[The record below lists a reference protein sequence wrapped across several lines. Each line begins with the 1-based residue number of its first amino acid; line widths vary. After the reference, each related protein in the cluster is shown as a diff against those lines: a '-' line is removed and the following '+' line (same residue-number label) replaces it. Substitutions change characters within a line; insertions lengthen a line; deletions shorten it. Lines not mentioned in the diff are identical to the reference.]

1 MPTLSDIAEKV
12 GVSTMTVSRALA
24 NQPGVSDRTRER
36 VKAVAVQ
43 IGYAGNAAAST
54 LARGRTSTVGV
65 LTQRVSNDYTSAIV
79 QGIAEVFES
88 AADFDLVIYSPHRD
102 SEEPGQYLLSH
113 SHGATDGL
121 LLASSTFSLHAEA
134 EAGALCRQRFPI
146 VMIDARPADQCIPHI
161 LATNV
166 QGGFDATR
174 YLIEIGHR
182 RIGFI
187 GGGEDA
193 FQSQDRYRGYR
204 RALAQY
210 RLRFDKALVKEGM
223 YSTSTGQSAMSEWIA
238 DDVTPS
244 AVFCAS
250 DNIALG
256 ALSACKGAGLSVPG
270 DVSIIGFDDL
280 FSAAT
285 ASPPLTTVR
294 QPLHEMGRIAAQML
308 LNLIKGKDVERYVEL
323 QTALILRDS
332 CKPARAG

>member
-1 MPTLSDIAEKV
+1 MPTLNDIAEKV

-24 NQPGVSDRTRER
+24 NQPGVSDRTREK
-36 VKAVAVQ
+36 VKAVAAQ
-43 IGYAGNAAAST
+43 IGYTGNAAAST

-65 LTQRVSNDYTSAIV
+65 LTQRVSNDYTSAIM

-88 AADFDLVIYSPHRD
+88 VPDFDLVIYSPRQD
-102 SEEPGQYLLSH
+102 GEEPGRYLLSH

-121 LLASSTFSLHAEA
+121 LLASSTFSHGAEA
-134 EAGALCRQRFPI
+134 EAGALCRQGFPI

-161 LATNV
+161 VATNA

-187 GGGEDA
+187 GGGEDS

-210 RLRFDKALVKEGM
+210 KLRFEKALVRQGLFSLHGGED
-223 YSTSTGQSAMSEWIA
+223 AMSAWIEG
-238 DDVTPS
+238 DIVPD

-250 DNIALG
+250 DNMALG
-256 ALSACKGAGLSVPG
+256 ALSACKGAGLRVPD

-285 ASPPLTTVR
+285 ASPQLTTVR

-308 LNLIKGKDVERYVEL
+308 LNLIKGRDVERHVEL

-332 CKPARAG
+332 CRPARAG